1 MSLLF
6 QPIQFG
12 RLKLDNRI
20 IIAPMCQYSSED
32 GDLSFWHEQQWASY
46 ALSGAGLCII
56 EATAIRPDGRISY
69 ADLGLWSD
77 KHCKQIKTLLSKIKT
92 ISPAPFAI
100 QLAHAGRKASCD
112 TPWGN
117 KKGQYHPEESKGWQT
132 LGPSEIPFQNSENPP
147 IALSINEIKELI
159 SDFSI
164 AAQRSV
170 EAGFEL
176 IELHA
181 AHGYLLH
188 QFLSPLSN
196 QRSDEYGGSFE
207 NRIKLTLEVFEAVK
221 KVIPDNFPIGVR
233 ISATDWVQEGWD
245 LESSIK
251 LSKALEKLGVAYIH
265 VSTGGLHIDQKI
277 EVFPEYQVPHAYE
290 IKKAVNIPVIA
301 VGLITDAQQAER
313 ILQAQQADAI
323 GIARGIL
330 YDPRWPWHAAAEL
343 NETIAIAPQYFRFQ
357 PRSSNHLFKA
367 YPNKA
372 D

>member
-1 MSLLF
+1 MK
-6 QPIQFG
+6 
-12 RLKLDNRI
+12 LKNLIND
-20 IIAPMCQYSSED
+20 
-32 GDLSFWHEQQWASY
+32 
-46 ALSGAGLCII
+46 
-56 EATAIRPDGRISY
+56 
-69 ADLGLWSD
+69 
-77 KHCKQIKTLLSKIKT
+77 
-92 ISPAPFAI
+92 FA
-100 QLAHAGRKASCD
+100 
-112 TPWGN
+112 
-117 KKGQYHPEESKGWQT
+117 
-132 LGPSEIPFQNSENPP
+132 
-147 IALSINEIKELI
+147 
-159 SDFSI
+159 I

-196 QRSDEYGGSFE
+196 DRGDEYGGSFE

-233 ISATDWVQEGWD
+233 ISATDWVQGGWD

-290 IKKAVNIPVIA
+290 IKKAVNVPVIA
-301 VGLITDAQQAER
+301 IGLITD
-313 ILQAQQADAI
+313 AQQADAI

-357 PRSSNHLFKA
+357 PRGSNHLFKA